1 MQGRTSVRPK
11 ADPMIARL
19 SGKLIHKSPEYSII
33 DVGGVGYQVYT
44 PFSTFYELP
53 EIDIQVTLHTYTN
66 VREDALQLF
75 GFLSTDEKEIF
86 QILISVSGIGPKLAV
101 NILSGITPEELK
113 SAISNGNLARL
124 TAIPGI
130 GKKTAE
136 RMVLELKDK
145 VLKLHKAEAAAPSK
159 PLISTDELL
168 EDAVSA
174 LVNLGYK
181 RPQAE
186 AALDKVKKE
195 KPDMDI
201 EGLIKG
207 ALKILAR

>member
-1 MQGRTSVRPK
+1 
-11 ADPMIARL
+11 MIARL

-33 DVGGVGYQVYT
+33 DVGGVGYQVFT

-53 EIDIQVTLHTYTN
+53 DVENHVTLHTYTN

-75 GFLSTDEKEIF
+75 GFLTTDEKEIF
-86 QILISVSGIGPKLAV
+86 QVLISVSGIGPKLAV

-113 SAISNGNLARL
+113 GALLNGNLVRL

-136 RMVLELKDK
+136 RMILELKDK
-145 VLKLHKAEAAAPSK
+145 ILKLQKEK
-159 PLISTDELL
+159 PGTQAKPVLTSDDIL
-168 EDAVSA
+168 EDAISA

-186 AALDKVKKE
+186 GALEKVKKE
-195 KPDMDI
+195 NPASDI
-201 EGLIKG
+201 EEMIRG

>member
-1 MQGRTSVRPK
+1 
-11 ADPMIARL
+11 MIAQL
-19 SGKLIHKSPEYSII
+19 SGKIIYKSPEYSII
-33 DVGGVGYQVYT
+33 DVNGVGYRVFT

-53 EIDIQVTLHTYTN
+53 DIENQVTLHTYTN

-75 GFLSTDEKEIF
+75 GFLTTDEKEIF
-86 QILISVSGIGPKLAV
+86 QLLIGVSGIGPKLAV

-113 SAISNGNLARL
+113 GALLNGNLVRL

-145 VLKLHKAEAAAPSK
+145 VLKLHKEK
-159 PLISTDELL
+159 PGVQAKPALTGDEVL
-168 EDAVSA
+168 EDAISA

-186 AALDKVKKE
+186 GALEKVKKDN
-195 KPDMDI
+195 PDSDI
-201 EGLIKG
+201 EEMIRG

>member
-1 MQGRTSVRPK
+1 
-11 ADPMIARL
+11 MIAQL
-19 SGKLIHKSPEYSII
+19 SGKLVHKFPDYSII
-33 DVGGVGYQVYT
+33 DVNGIGYQVYT

-53 EIDIQVTLHTYTN
+53 DIGSYITLSTYTH

-75 GFLSTDEKEIF
+75 GFLTTDEKEIF
-86 QILISVSGIGPKLAV
+86 QLLIGVSGIGPKLAI

-113 SAISNGNLARL
+113 GALLNGNLVRL

-136 RMVLELKDK
+136 RMVLELRDK
-145 VLKLHKAEAAAPSK
+145 VLKLHKEK
-159 PLISTDELL
+159 PGVQAKPALTSDEVL
-168 EDAVSA
+168 EDAISA

-186 AALDKVKKE
+186 GALEKVRKE
-195 KPDMDI
+195 NTGIDI
-201 EGLIKG
+201 EGMIKG

>member
-1 MQGRTSVRPK
+1 
-11 ADPMIARL
+11 MIAQL

-33 DVGGVGYQVYT
+33 DVNGVGYRVFT

-53 EIDIQVTLHTYTN
+53 DIENQVTLHTYTN

-75 GFLSTDEKEIF
+75 GFLTTDEKEIF
-86 QILISVSGIGPKLAV
+86 QLLISVSGIGPKLAV
-101 NILSGITPEELK
+101 NILSGITPDELK
-113 SAISNGNLARL
+113 GALLNGNLVRL

-136 RMVLELKDK
+136 RMVLELRDK
-145 VLKLHKAEAAAPSK
+145 ALKLHKEK
-159 PLISTDELL
+159 PGVQAKPVLTSDEFL
-168 EDAVSA
+168 EDAISA

-186 AALDKVKKE
+186 GALDKLKRDN
-195 KPDMDI
+195 PNPDI
-201 EGLIKG
+201 EEMIKG
-207 ALKILAR
+207 ALKILAK

>member
-1 MQGRTSVRPK
+1 
-11 ADPMIARL
+11 MIAQLRGRL
-19 SGKLIHKSPEYSII
+19 IQKSPEYSII
-33 DVGGVGYQVYT
+33 DVGGVGYRVFT

-53 EIDIQVTLHTYTN
+53 DLENQVTLHTYTN

-75 GFLSTDEKEIF
+75 GFLTIDEKEMF
-86 QILISVSGIGPKLAV
+86 QLLISVSGIGPKLAV
-101 NILSGITPEELK
+101 NILSGISPEELR
-113 SAISNGNLARL
+113 SALLNGNLLRL

-136 RMVLELKDK
+136 RMILELKDK
-145 VLKLHKAEAAAPSK
+145 ALKLHKEK
-159 PLISTDELL
+159 PGVQIKAVATADDLL

-174 LVNLGYK
+174 LLNLGYK

-186 AALDKVKKE
+186 GALEKVKKE
-195 KPDMDI
+195 KPDSDI
-201 EGLIKG
+201 EEMIKG

>member
-1 MQGRTSVRPK
+1 
-11 ADPMIARL
+11 MIAQL

-33 DVGGVGYQVYT
+33 DVNGVGYRVFT

-53 EIDIQVTLHTYTN
+53 DIENQVTLHTYTN

-75 GFLSTDEKEIF
+75 GFLTTDEKEIF
-86 QILISVSGIGPKLAV
+86 QLLISVSGIGPKLAV

-113 SAISNGNLARL
+113 GALLSGNLVRL

-136 RMVLELKDK
+136 RMVLELRDK
-145 VLKLHKAEAAAPSK
+145 VLKLHKEK
-159 PLISTDELL
+159 PGVQAKPVLTSDEVL
-168 EDAVSA
+168 EDAISA

-186 AALDKVKKE
+186 GALEKVRKE
-195 KPDMDI
+195 NPDSDI
-201 EGLIKG
+201 EEMIRG

>member
-1 MQGRTSVRPK
+1 
-11 ADPMIARL
+11 MIARL
-19 SGKLIHKSPEYSII
+19 SGRLIYKSPEYSII
-33 DVGGVGYQVYT
+33 DVSGVGYQVFT

-53 EIDIQVTLHTYTN
+53 DLENSVTLHIYTN

-75 GFLSTDEKEIF
+75 GFLTTEEKEVF
-86 QILISVSGIGPKLAV
+86 QLLIGVSGIGPKLAV

-113 SAISNGNLARL
+113 KALLSGNLARL
-124 TAIPGI
+124 IAIPGI

-145 VLKLHKAEAAAPSK
+145 ALKLQKEK
-159 PLISTDELL
+159 PGLQAKPTATIDDIL

-174 LVNLGYK
+174 LLNLGYK
-181 RPQAE
+181 RPQADG
-186 AALDKVKKE
+186 ALEKVKKE
-195 KPDMDI
+195 NPDYDI
-201 EGLIKG
+201 EKMIKG

>member
-1 MQGRTSVRPK
+1 
-11 ADPMIARL
+11 MIAQL

-33 DVGGVGYQVYT
+33 DVGGVGYRVFT

-53 EIDIQVTLHTYTN
+53 DLENQVTLHTYTN

-75 GFLSTDEKEIF
+75 GFLTIDEKEMF
-86 QILISVSGIGPKLAV
+86 QLLLGVSGIGPKLAA
-101 NILSGITPEELK
+101 NILSGISPEELR
-113 SAISNGNLARL
+113 SALLSGNLLRL

-136 RMVLELKDK
+136 RMVLELHDK
-145 VLKLHKAEAAAPSK
+145 ALKLHKEK
-159 PLISTDELL
+159 PGVQTKPVLIGADIL

-174 LVNLGYK
+174 LLNLGYK

-186 AALDKVKKE
+186 GALDIVKKDN
-195 KPDMDI
+195 PASDI
-201 EGLIKG
+201 EEMIKG

>member
-1 MQGRTSVRPK
+1 
-11 ADPMIARL
+11 MIAQL
-19 SGKLIHKSPEYSII
+19 SGKIVHKSPEYCII

-53 EIDIQVTLHTYTN
+53 DIDNHVLLHTYTN

-75 GFLSTDEKEIF
+75 GFLTVDEKEIF
-86 QILISVSGIGPKLAV
+86 QVLIGVSGIGPKLAV
-101 NILSGITPEELK
+101 NILSGITPDELK
-113 SAISNGNLARL
+113 AALLNGNLARL
-124 TAIPGI
+124 IAIPGI

-145 VLKLHKAEAAAPSK
+145 VLKLHKEKPGVQVK
-159 PLISTDELL
+159 PLTTDTDIL

-174 LVNLGYK
+174 LLNLGYK

-186 AALDKVKKE
+186 GALERMKKDN
-195 KPDMDI
+195 PDSDI
-201 EGLIKG
+201 EGMIKG

>member
-1 MQGRTSVRPK
+1 
-11 ADPMIARL
+11 MIARL
-19 SGKLIHKSPEYSII
+19 SGRLIYKSPEYSII
-33 DVGGVGYQVYT
+33 DVSGVGYQVFT

-53 EIDIQVTLHTYTN
+53 DLENSVSLHIYTN

-75 GFLSTDEKEIF
+75 GFLTTEEKEVF
-86 QILISVSGIGPKLAV
+86 QLLIGVSGIGPKLAV

-113 SAISNGNLARL
+113 AALLNGNLARL
-124 TAIPGI
+124 IAIPGI

-145 VLKLHKAEAAAPSK
+145 ALKLQKEK
-159 PLISTDELL
+159 PGLHVKPATTVDDIL

-174 LVNLGYK
+174 LLNLGYK

-186 AALDKVKKE
+186 GALEKIKKDN
-195 KPDMDI
+195 PDIDI
-201 EGLIKG
+201 EKMIKG

>member
-1 MQGRTSVRPK
+1 
-11 ADPMIARL
+11 MIAQLR
-19 SGKLIHKSPEYSII
+19 GKLIHKSPEYSII
-33 DVGGVGYQVYT
+33 DVGGVGYRVFT

-53 EIDIQVTLHTYTN
+53 DLENQVTLHTYTN

-75 GFLSTDEKEIF
+75 GFLTIDEKEVF
-86 QILISVSGIGPKLAV
+86 QLLIGVSGIGPKLAV
-101 NILSGITPEELK
+101 NILSGITPEELR
-113 SAISNGNLARL
+113 SALLNGNLLRL

-145 VLKLHKAEAAAPSK
+145 ALKLHKEKPGVQAK
-159 PLISTDELL
+159 PLAAGDEVL

-174 LVNLGYK
+174 LLNLGYK

-186 AALDKVKKE
+186 GALEKVKKDN
-195 KPDMDI
+195 PDSDI
-201 EGLIKG
+201 EEMIKG

>member
-1 MQGRTSVRPK
+1 
-11 ADPMIARL
+11 MIAQLR
-19 SGKLIHKSPEYSII
+19 GKLIHKSPEYSII
-33 DVGGVGYQVYT
+33 DVGGVGYRVFT

-53 EIDIQVTLHTYTN
+53 DLENQVTLHTYTN

-75 GFLSTDEKEIF
+75 GFLTTDEKEMF
-86 QILISVSGIGPKLAV
+86 QLLLGVSGIGPKLAV
-101 NILSGITPEELK
+101 NILSGIIPEDLR
-113 SAISNGNLARL
+113 SALLNGNLLRL

-136 RMVLELKDK
+136 RMVLELKEK
-145 VLKLHKAEAAAPSK
+145 ALKLHKEKPGVQAKAVAAG
-159 PLISTDELL
+159 DEVL

-174 LVNLGYK
+174 LLNLGYK

-186 AALDKVKKE
+186 GALEKVKKDN
-195 KPDMDI
+195 PDSDI
-201 EGLIKG
+201 EEMIKG

>member
-1 MQGRTSVRPK
+1 
-11 ADPMIARL
+11 MIAQL

-33 DVGGVGYQVYT
+33 DVNGVGYRVFT

-53 EIDIQVTLHTYTN
+53 DIENQVTLHTYTN

-75 GFLSTDEKEIF
+75 GFLTTDEKEIF
-86 QILISVSGIGPKLAV
+86 QLLISVSGIGPKLAV

-113 SAISNGNLARL
+113 GALLSGNLVRL

-136 RMVLELKDK
+136 RMVLELRDK
-145 VLKLHKAEAAAPSK
+145 VLKLHKEK
-159 PLISTDELL
+159 PGVQAKPVLTSDEVL
-168 EDAVSA
+168 EDAISA

-186 AALDKVKKE
+186 GALEKVKKE
-195 KPDMDI
+195 NPDSDI
-201 EGLIKG
+201 EKMIKG

>member
-1 MQGRTSVRPK
+1 
-11 ADPMIARL
+11 MIAQL
-19 SGKLIHKSPEYSII
+19 SGRLVHKSPEYSIV
-33 DVGGVGYQVYT
+33 DVGGVGYQVFT

-53 EIDIQVTLHTYTN
+53 EIDNHVILNIYTHL
-66 VREDALQLF
+66 REDTLQLF
-75 GFLSTDEKEIF
+75 GFLTRDEKEIF
-86 QILISVSGIGPKLAV
+86 QLLISVSGIGPKLAV
-101 NILSGITPEELK
+101 NILSGITAEELK
-113 SAISNGNLARL
+113 GALSNGNLVRL

-145 VLKLHKAEAAAPSK
+145 ALKLHKAESALPSRPAA
-159 PLISTDELL
+159 TQDEVL

-186 AALDKVKKE
+186 GALDKFRKE
-195 KPDMDI
+195 NPDIDL
-201 EGLIKG
+201 EGMIRG
-207 ALKILAR
+207 ALKVLAR

>member
-1 MQGRTSVRPK
+1 
-11 ADPMIARL
+11 MIAQLR
-19 SGKLIHKSPEYSII
+19 GKLIHKSPEYSII
-33 DVGGVGYQVYT
+33 DVGGVGYRVFT

-53 EIDIQVTLHTYTN
+53 DIENQVTLHTYTN

-75 GFLSTDEKEIF
+75 GFLTTEEKEMF
-86 QILISVSGIGPKLAV
+86 QLLLGVSGIGPKLAV
-101 NILSGITPEELK
+101 NILSGITPEELR
-113 SAISNGNLARL
+113 SALLNGNLLRL

-145 VLKLHKAEAAAPSK
+145 ALKLHKEK
-159 PLISTDELL
+159 PGVQTIPVATGDEVL

-174 LVNLGYK
+174 LLNLGYK

-186 AALDKVKKE
+186 GALDIVKKDN
-195 KPDMDI
+195 PASDI
-201 EGLIKG
+201 EEMIKG

>member
-1 MQGRTSVRPK
+1 
-11 ADPMIARL
+11 MIAQLTGR
-19 SGKLIHKSPEYSII
+19 LIHKSPEYSII
-33 DVGGVGYQVYT
+33 DVGGVGYQVHT

-53 EIDIQVTLHTYTN
+53 ETEQNVTLSIYTHI
-66 VREDALQLF
+66 REDALQLF
-75 GFLSTDEKEIF
+75 GFLTKDEKEIF
-86 QILISVSGIGPKLAV
+86 QLLISVSGIGPKLAV
-101 NILSGITPEELK
+101 NILSGITAEELK
-113 SAISNGNLARL
+113 NALSNGNLAKL

-145 VLKLHKAEAAAPSK
+145 VLKLQKTESAVPSRPTTAP
-159 PLISTDELL
+159 DEVI

-186 AALDKVKKE
+186 GALEKARKE
-195 KPDMDI
+195 NPETDLEVMI
-201 EGLIKG
+201 RG
-207 ALKILAR
+207 ALKILAK

>member
-1 MQGRTSVRPK
+1 
-11 ADPMIARL
+11 MIAQL

-33 DVGGVGYQVYT
+33 DVSGVGYQVYT

-53 EIDIQVTLHTYTN
+53 DIENQVTLHTYTN

-75 GFLSTDEKEIF
+75 GFLTTDEKEIF
-86 QILISVSGIGPKLAV
+86 QLLIGVSGIGPKLAV

-113 SAISNGNLARL
+113 GSLLNGNLVRL
-124 TAIPGI
+124 TATPGI

-136 RMVLELKDK
+136 RMVLELRDK
-145 VLKLHKAEAAAPSK
+145 VLKLHKEK
-159 PLISTDELL
+159 PGVQAKPVLTSDEVL
-168 EDAVSA
+168 EDAISA

-186 AALDKVKKE
+186 GALEKVKKDN
-195 KPDMDI
+195 PDSDI
-201 EGLIKG
+201 EEMIRG

>member
-1 MQGRTSVRPK
+1 
-11 ADPMIARL
+11 MIAQL
-19 SGKLIHKSPEYSII
+19 SGKLIHKTPEFSII
-33 DVGGVGYQVYT
+33 DVGGVGYRVFT

-53 EIDIQVTLHTYTN
+53 DIENQVTLHTYTN

-75 GFLSTDEKEIF
+75 GFLTTDEKEIF
-86 QILISVSGIGPKLAV
+86 QLLISVSGIGPKLAV

-113 SAISNGNLARL
+113 GALLNGNLVRL

-145 VLKLHKAEAAAPSK
+145 VLKLQKEK
-159 PLISTDELL
+159 PGVQAKPALTSDEVL
-168 EDAVSA
+168 EDAISA

-186 AALDKVKKE
+186 GALEKVRKE
-195 KPDMDI
+195 NPDSDI
-201 EGLIKG
+201 EEMIRG

>member
-1 MQGRTSVRPK
+1 
-11 ADPMIARL
+11 MIAQL

-33 DVGGVGYQVYT
+33 DVGGVGYQVFT
-44 PFSTFYELP
+44 PYSTFFELP
-53 EIDIQVTLHTYTN
+53 DSGNHVTLHVYTHI
-66 VREDALQLF
+66 REDALQLF
-75 GFLSTDEKEIF
+75 GFLTMDEKEIF
-86 QILISVSGIGPKLAV
+86 QLLISVSGIGPKLGA

-113 SAISNGNLARL
+113 NAISRENLGRL
-124 TAIPGI
+124 TSVPGV

-136 RMVLELKDK
+136 RMILELKDK
-145 VLKLHKAEAAAPSK
+145 ILKLHKEK
-159 PLISTDELL
+159 PEMHARPMVTSDEIL

-186 AALDKVKKE
+186 GALDKVRKE
-195 KPDMDI
+195 NPDIDLEEMI
-201 EGLIKG
+201 RG

>member
-1 MQGRTSVRPK
+1 
-11 ADPMIARL
+11 MIAQL

-33 DVGGVGYQVYT
+33 DVSGVGYQVYT

-53 EIDIQVTLHTYTN
+53 DIENQVTLHTYTN

-75 GFLSTDEKEIF
+75 GFLTTDEKEIF
-86 QILISVSGIGPKLAV
+86 QLLIGVSGIGPKLAV

-113 SAISNGNLARL
+113 GALLNGNLVRL

-136 RMVLELKDK
+136 RMVLELRDK
-145 VLKLHKAEAAAPSK
+145 VLKLHKEK
-159 PLISTDELL
+159 PGVQAKPVLTSDEVL
-168 EDAVSA
+168 EDAISA

-186 AALDKVKKE
+186 GALEKVKKDN
-195 KPDMDI
+195 PDSDI
-201 EGLIKG
+201 EEMIRG

>member
-1 MQGRTSVRPK
+1 
-11 ADPMIARL
+11 MIAQL

-33 DVGGVGYQVYT
+33 DVSGVGYQVYT

-53 EIDIQVTLHTYTN
+53 DIENQVTLHTYTN

-75 GFLSTDEKEIF
+75 GFLTTDEKEIF
-86 QILISVSGIGPKLAV
+86 QLLIGVSGIGPKLAV

-113 SAISNGNLARL
+113 GSLLNGNLVRL

-136 RMVLELKDK
+136 RMVLELRDK
-145 VLKLHKAEAAAPSK
+145 VLKLHKEK
-159 PLISTDELL
+159 PGVQAKPVLTSDEVL
-168 EDAVSA
+168 EDAISA

-186 AALDKVKKE
+186 GALEKVKKDN
-195 KPDMDI
+195 PDSDI
-201 EGLIKG
+201 EEMIRG

>member
-1 MQGRTSVRPK
+1 
-11 ADPMIARL
+11 MIAQL

-33 DVGGVGYQVYT
+33 DVNGVGYRVFT

-53 EIDIQVTLHTYTN
+53 DIENHVTLHTYTN

-75 GFLSTDEKEIF
+75 GFLTTDEKEIF
-86 QILISVSGIGPKLAV
+86 QLLIGVSGIGPKLAV

-113 SAISNGNLARL
+113 GALLNGNLVRL

-145 VLKLHKAEAAAPSK
+145 VLKLQKEK
-159 PLISTDELL
+159 PGVQAKPELTSDEVL
-168 EDAVSA
+168 EDAISA

-186 AALDKVKKE
+186 GALEKVKKDN
-195 KPDMDI
+195 PDSDI
-201 EGLIKG
+201 EEMIRG

>member
-1 MQGRTSVRPK
+1 
-11 ADPMIARL
+11 MIAKL

-33 DVGGVGYQVYT
+33 DVNGVGYRVFT

-53 EIDIQVTLHTYTN
+53 DIENQVTLHTYTN

-75 GFLSTDEKEIF
+75 GFLTTDEKEIF
-86 QILISVSGIGPKLAV
+86 QLLISVSGIGPKLAV

-113 SAISNGNLARL
+113 GALLNGNLVRL

-145 VLKLHKAEAAAPSK
+145 VLKLHKEK
-159 PLISTDELL
+159 PGVQAKPVLTSDEVL
-168 EDAVSA
+168 EDAISA

-186 AALDKVKKE
+186 GALEKVKKDN
-195 KPDMDI
+195 PDSDI
-201 EGLIKG
+201 EEMIKG
-207 ALKILAR
+207 ALKILAK

>member
-1 MQGRTSVRPK
+1 
-11 ADPMIARL
+11 MIAQL
-19 SGKLIHKSPEYSII
+19 SGRLIHKTPEYSII
-33 DVGGVGYQVYT
+33 DVNGVGYQVYT

-53 EIDIQVTLHTYTN
+53 EIENQVTIQTYTN

-75 GFLSTDEKEIF
+75 GFLTSDEKEIF
-86 QILISVSGIGPKLAV
+86 QVLISVSGIGPKLAV

-113 SAISNGNLARL
+113 GALLNGNLVRL

-145 VLKLHKAEAAAPSK
+145 ILKLQKEK
-159 PLISTDELL
+159 PGTQPKPVPTSDDIL
-168 EDAVSA
+168 EDAISA

-186 AALDKVKKE
+186 GSLEKVRKE
-195 KPDMDI
+195 NPDSDI
-201 EGLIKG
+201 EEMIRG

>member
-145 VLKLHKAEAAAPSK
+145 VLKLHKKESAV
-159 PLISTDELL
+159 PLRPATTPDEVI
-168 EDAVSA
+168 EDAISA

-186 AALDKVKKE
+186 GALEKIRKE
-195 KPDMDI
+195 NHDI
-201 EGLIKG
+201 DLEGMIRG
-207 ALKILAR
+207 ALKILAK

>member
-1 MQGRTSVRPK
+1 
-11 ADPMIARL
+11 MIAQL

-33 DVGGVGYQVYT
+33 DVNGVGYRVFT

-53 EIDIQVTLHTYTN
+53 DIENQVTLHTYTN

-75 GFLSTDEKEIF
+75 GFLTIDEKEIF
-86 QILISVSGIGPKLAV
+86 QLLIGVSGIGPKLAV

-113 SAISNGNLARL
+113 GALLNGNLVRL

-136 RMVLELKDK
+136 RMVLELRDK
-145 VLKLHKAEAAAPSK
+145 VLKLHKEK
-159 PLISTDELL
+159 PGVQAKPALTSDEVL
-168 EDAVSA
+168 EDAISA

-186 AALDKVKKE
+186 GALEKVKKE
-195 KPDMDI
+195 NPDSDI
-201 EGLIKG
+201 EEMIRG

>member
-1 MQGRTSVRPK
+1 
-11 ADPMIARL
+11 MIAQL

-33 DVGGVGYQVYT
+33 DVGGVGYRVFT

-53 EIDIQVTLHTYTN
+53 DIENQVTLHTYTN

-75 GFLSTDEKEIF
+75 GFLTTDEKEMF
-86 QILISVSGIGPKLAV
+86 QLLIGVSGIGPKLAV
-101 NILSGITPEELK
+101 NILSGITPEELR
-113 SAISNGNLARL
+113 SALLNGNLLRL

-145 VLKLHKAEAAAPSK
+145 ALKLHKEK
-159 PLISTDELL
+159 PGVQAKPVAIGDEVL

-174 LVNLGYK
+174 LLNLGYK

-186 AALDKVKKE
+186 GALEKVKKDN
-195 KPDMDI
+195 PDSDI
-201 EGLIKG
+201 EVMIKG